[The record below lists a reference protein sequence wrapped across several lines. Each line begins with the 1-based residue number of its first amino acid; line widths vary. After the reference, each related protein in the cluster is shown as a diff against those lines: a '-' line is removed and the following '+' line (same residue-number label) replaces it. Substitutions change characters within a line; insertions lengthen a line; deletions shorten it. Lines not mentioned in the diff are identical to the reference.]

1 MDINEFEPN
10 SHKYRQEQANKPVE
24 EKTETKIAK
33 VVSGTPTKK
42 KRSLFKRFADIFLT
56 EDVGDVKTYI
66 LYDVLIPAVKENI
79 ADMINGAVGML
90 FFGEANRRGR
100 RSANPQN
107 GTRINYGGY
116 FADGTKKEKLP
127 SYSRSRIAH
136 NFDEVVFETRGD
148 AELVLDGMLELLNS
162 EYRQVTV
169 ADFYDLA
176 GISSEWTDNKF
187 GWTDLRSARV
197 VGSPSRGYSIEL
209 PRCITLD

>member
-10 SHKYRQEQANKPVE
+10 SHKYREEKAKAEE
-24 EKTETKIAK
+24 EKTDNKVGK
-33 VVSGTPTKK
+33 VVSGTSTKK

-90 FFGEANRRGR
+90 FFGEANRRSR
-100 RSANPQN
+100 RQGNPQN

-116 FADGTKKEKLP
+116 FADGSKKEKMP
-127 SYSRSRIAH
+127 SYNRSRIAH

-176 GISSEWTDNKF
+176 GISSEWTDNKY

>member
-10 SHKYRQEQANKPVE
+10 SHKYREEKAKVE
-24 EKTETKIAK
+24 EEKPETKIEK
-33 VVSGTPTKK
+33 VVSGTSTKK

-90 FFGEANRRGR
+90 FFGEANRRSR
-100 RSANPQN
+100 RSTNPQN

-116 FADGTKKEKLP
+116 FSDGQKKEKMP
-127 SYSRSRIAH
+127 NYNRSRIAH
-136 NFDEVVFETRGD
+136 NFDDVIFETRGD

-176 GISSEWTDNKF
+176 GITSEWTDNKY

>member
-1 MDINEFEPN
+1 MEINDFEPN
-10 SHKYRQEQANKPVE
+10 SHKYRE
-24 EKTETKIAK
+24 EKAKNEEKSEAKAIEK
-33 VVSGTPTKK
+33 VVSGTSTKK
-42 KRSLFKRFADIFLT
+42 KRSLLKRFADIFLT

-90 FFGEANRRGR
+90 FFGEANRRSR

-116 FADGTKKEKLP
+116 FSDGQKKEKMP
-127 SYSRSRIAH
+127 NYNRSRIAH
-136 NFDEVVFETRGD
+136 NFDDVIFETRGD

-176 GISSEWTDNKF
+176 GITSEWTDNKY

>member
-10 SHKYRQEQANKPVE
+10 SHKYREEKAKVE
-24 EKTETKIAK
+24 EEKPETKIEK
-33 VVSGTPTKK
+33 VVSGTSTKK
-42 KRSLFKRFADIFLT
+42 KRSLLKRFADIFLT

-90 FFGEANRRGR
+90 FFGEANRRSR
-100 RSANPQN
+100 RNANPQN
-107 GTRINYGGY
+107 GMRINYGGY
-116 FADGTKKEKLP
+116 FSDGQKKEKMP
-127 SYSRSRIAH
+127 NYNRSRIAH
-136 NFDEVVFETRGD
+136 NFDDVIFETRGD

-176 GISSEWTDNKF
+176 GITSEWTDNKY